1 MIINALISAF
11 GQLLVVLILGFIFY
25 KIHQFVS
32 KHKERFFE
40 YVGIKT
46 AINQF
51 DKTYRLILIAVILF
65 AVVSTYIQFN
75 AGDEAR
81 GYLTGDNSPYGK
93 ILKNEF
99 SITSIILGVLYCFIQ
114 AGASEEI
121 LFRGLI
127 GRRLF
132 SKFGNFKGNLIQ
144 AFIFWIMHL
153 LIFRLMTGSW
163 ISWFQVYAF
172 IASFGLGLASGF
184 VNYRKNG
191 NSIMPSW
198 LLHSLG
204 NFITFLTLSCLLK
217 L

>member
-1 MIINALISAF
+1 MIIKVLISAF
-11 GQLLVVLILGFIFY
+11 GQLLVFLILSFIVY
-25 KIHQFVS
+25 KIHRLFS
-32 KHKERFFE
+32 KHKEGFFE
-40 YVGIKT
+40 YVGIKP
-46 AINQF
+46 AANQV
-51 DKTYRLILIAVILF
+51 DKTYGLILIAVILF

-75 AGDEAR
+75 ASEEAR
-81 GYLTGDNSPYGK
+81 GYLTSDSSPYGK

-99 SITSIILGVLYCFIQ
+99 SITSIILGILYCFVQ
-114 AGASEEI
+114 AGASEEV

-132 SKFGNFKGNLIQ
+132 NKFGNFKGNLIQ

-153 LIFRLMTGSW
+153 LIFRLMTGNW

-172 IASFGLGLASGF
+172 IASFGLGLAAGF

-191 NSIMPSW
+191 SSIMPSW

-204 NFITFLTLSCLLK
+204 NFITFLTLSWLLK
-217 L
+217 F